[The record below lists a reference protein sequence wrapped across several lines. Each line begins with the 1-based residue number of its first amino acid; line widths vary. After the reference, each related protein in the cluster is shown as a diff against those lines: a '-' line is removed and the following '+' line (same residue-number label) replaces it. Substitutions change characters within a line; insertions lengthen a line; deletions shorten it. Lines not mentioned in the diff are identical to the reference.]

1 MSMDAKQLE
10 AWLRLSADAVRGA
23 EQAREAMQLLGQ
35 GPLSPDAM
43 AAWMRVWMPQAGGTA
58 AAEKPVESPPVEEF
72 QDMVEQWW
80 TGLGVVPRSRYLE
93 AVRRCEELRTRL
105 EEAEQTVK
113 HLRELLAA
121 GGHEAEATEVLDTW
135 DTITRKA
142 LDAQA
147 EWARMWTE
155 GGTGS
160 TSNR

>member
-1 MSMDAKQLE
+1 MDMDAKQLE

-23 EQAREAMQLLGQ
+23 GQAKEAMQMLAQ

-43 AAWMRVWMPQAGGTA
+43 AAWMKAWMPQAGGATSEA
-58 AAEKPVESPPVEEF
+58 KPAESPPVEEF
-72 QDMVEQWW
+72 QGMVEEWW

-93 AVRRCEELRTRL
+93 AVRLCEELRARL

-121 GGHEAEATEVLDTW
+121 GGHDAEATEALDTW

-147 EWARMWTE
+147 EWARMFVEGT
-155 GGTGS
+155 GGTG
-160 TSNR
+160 TR

>member
-1 MSMDAKQLE
+1 MEMDAKQLE

-23 EQAREAMQLLGQ
+23 GQAKEAMQLLGQ
-35 GPLSPDAM
+35 GPLSSDAM
-43 AAWMRVWMPQAGGTA
+43 AAWMQAWMPQAGGTSGA
-58 AAEKPVESPPVEEF
+58 AMPVESPPVQEF
-72 QDMVEQWW
+72 QGMVEEWW

-93 AVRRCEELRTRL
+93 AVRLCEELRTRL

-121 GGHEAEATEVLDTW
+121 GGHDAEATEALNTW

-147 EWARMWTE
+147 EWARMFTE
-155 GGTGS
+155 GTGGTGG
-160 TSNR
+160 R

>member
-1 MSMDAKQLE
+1 MEMDAKQLE

-23 EQAREAMQLLGQ
+23 GQAKEAMQMLGQ

-43 AAWMRVWMPQAGGTA
+43 AAWMQAWMPQAGGATGA
-58 AAEKPVESPPVEEF
+58 AKPAESPPVEEF
-72 QDMVEQWW
+72 QGVVEEWW
-80 TGLGVVPRSRYLE
+80 KGLGVVPRSRHLE
-93 AVRRCEELRTRL
+93 AVRLCEELRARL

-121 GGHEAEATEVLDTW
+121 GGHEAEATEALDTL

-147 EWARMWTE
+147 EWARMFVE
-155 GGTGS
+155 PGFRS
-160 TSNR
+160 

>member
-1 MSMDAKQLE
+1 MEMDPKQLE

-23 EQAREAMQLLGQ
+23 GQAKEAMQLLGQ

-43 AAWMRVWMPQAGGTA
+43 AAWMQAWMPQAGGATGA
-58 AAEKPVESPPVEEF
+58 AKPVESPPVQEF
-72 QDMVEQWW
+72 QGMVEEWW

-93 AVRRCEELRTRL
+93 AVHRCEELRTRL

-121 GGHEAEATEVLDTW
+121 GGHDAEATEVLDTW
-135 DTITRKA
+135 DAITRKA

-147 EWARMWTE
+147 EWSRMFTE
-155 GGTGS
+155 GAGGTGS
-160 TSNR
+160 R